1 MFERWGLDEGE
12 FVIKEVIC
20 KSCVYRDAN
29 DVLLCSKYED
39 EIPSK
44 ILLGNEE
51 CKFFKV
57 KKNIVLDGIMGL
69 AVGDALGVPV
79 EFESRENL
87 RNNPVKGMM
96 GYGTYNQ
103 PEGTWSDDTSLTLCL
118 LEALIEREYKVT
130 SLANKFVK
138 WYQKAEYTATGKMFD
153 IGRSTYDAINRIISG
168 INPVDAGGKSEHDN
182 GNGSL
187 MRILPL
193 AFYLKDEED
202 IEKRVEKIYE
212 VSSITHGHIRTKI
225 ACHFYIEMAIRL
237 IKGKNLKDSYLDAV
251 GIIQEYYK
259 DEEELKYFNRVLSG
273 DIYKLDESEIKS
285 SGYVIDTLE
294 AALWCVLTTNSY
306 KEAVLKAVNLGQDTD
321 TVCAVTGGLVGIYYC
336 MDQIPNE
343 WIEAIKDKKLIYNL
357 SQSLYN
363 KMYKS

>member
-12 FVIKEVIC
+12 FGIKEVIC
-20 KSCVYRDAN
+20 ESCVYRDAN

-168 INPVDAGGKSEHDN
+168 INPVDAGGKSEYDN

-193 AFYLKDEED
+193 AFYL
-202 IEKRVEKIYE
+202 
-212 VSSITHGHIRTKI
+212 
-225 ACHFYIEMAIRL
+225 
-237 IKGKNLKDSYLDAV
+237 
-251 GIIQEYYK
+251 K

-321 TVCAVTGGLVGIYYC
+321 TVGAVTGGLVDIYYG

-343 WIEAIKDKKLIYNL
+343 WIVAIKNKKLINNL

-363 KMYKS
+363 KMYRS

>member
-12 FVIKEVIC
+12 FVIKQVIC

-153 IGRSTYDAINRIISG
+153 IGRSTYDAINRIIGG

-182 GNGSL
+182 GNG
-187 MRILPL
+187 
-193 AFYLKDEED
+193 
-202 IEKRVEKIYE
+202 
-212 VSSITHGHIRTKI
+212 
-225 ACHFYIEMAIRL
+225 
-237 IKGKNLKDSYLDAV
+237 
-251 GIIQEYYK
+251 
-259 DEEELKYFNRVLSG
+259 
-273 DIYKLDESEIKS
+273 
-285 SGYVIDTLE
+285 
-294 AALWCVLTTNSY
+294 
-306 KEAVLKAVNLGQDTD
+306 
-321 TVCAVTGGLVGIYYC
+321 
-336 MDQIPNE
+336 
-343 WIEAIKDKKLIYNL
+343 
-357 SQSLYN
+357 
-363 KMYKS
+363 

>member
-138 WYQKAEYTATGKMFD
+138 WYQKA
-153 IGRSTYDAINRIISG
+153 
-168 INPVDAGGKSEHDN
+168 
-182 GNGSL
+182 
-187 MRILPL
+187 
-193 AFYLKDEED
+193 
-202 IEKRVEKIYE
+202 
-212 VSSITHGHIRTKI
+212 
-225 ACHFYIEMAIRL
+225 
-237 IKGKNLKDSYLDAV
+237 
-251 GIIQEYYK
+251 
-259 DEEELKYFNRVLSG
+259 
-273 DIYKLDESEIKS
+273 
-285 SGYVIDTLE
+285 
-294 AALWCVLTTNSY
+294 
-306 KEAVLKAVNLGQDTD
+306 
-321 TVCAVTGGLVGIYYC
+321 
-336 MDQIPNE
+336 
-343 WIEAIKDKKLIYNL
+343 
-357 SQSLYN
+357 
-363 KMYKS
+363 